1 MPEITDPAI
10 LGRLRPVGPV
20 YGPPPSRSQQ
30 REEVRKDRDQQL
42 QETTTAFNMA
52 EATRSAERTDR
63 SNRLDLPQKLRKE
76 FAALPEVREYSTAA
90 QQLSQAL
97 STGKGAQ
104 ADLALTY
111 AFAKAM
117 DPNSV
122 VREAEQAMV
131 TGSQPLVPGYIE
143 GLRKQLGADDAGNYT
158 DATRANLRQQI
169 IRSVASRRQLYE
181 QARNNFSENARRNGI
196 DPTEVIGPHAGD
208 AYRAQARA
216 YDQQRRAAG
225 ATLSDTGKGVGGM
238 VGGMLAPPPRKS
250 RPPKANEGGWWGGG
264 SDPLDDEV
272 LGYINRA
279 RGGK

>member
-1 MPEITDPAI
+1 MSQLPPGFVLDNS
-10 LGRLRPVGPV
+10 GPV
-20 YGPPPSRSQQ
+20 FGPPPSRSKMRQ
-30 REEVRKDRDQQL
+30 EDRADRG
-42 QETTTAFNMA
+42 ENRADRTADVSIADTAHDNA
-52 EATRSAERTDR
+52 ITDR
-63 SNRLDLPQKLRKE
+63 RNRLDLPQTLRRE
-76 FAALPEVREYSTAA
+76 FAALPEVRDYATAA

-97 STGKGAQ
+97 NTGKGAQ

-131 TGSQPLVPGYIE
+131 TGSQPIAPGYVE
-143 GLRKQLGADDAGNYT
+143 NLRKQLGADDAGNYT
-158 DATRANLRQQI
+158 DKTRANLRQQI

-196 DPTEVIGPHAGD
+196 DPAEVIGPHAGD

-225 ATLSDTGKGVGGM
+225 ATLSDTGTGVGRM
-238 VGGMLAPPPRKS
+238 TGGMLSPPPRKAS
-250 RPPKANEGGWWGGG
+250 RGWWEHD
-264 SDPLDDEV
+264 SAPRKAQPIDDEV
-272 LGYINRA
+272 MGYINRA

>member
-1 MPEITDPAI
+1 MPEITDPSI
-10 LGRLRPVGPV
+10 LGRLQPVGPV
-20 YGPPPSRSQQ
+20 YGPPPSRSKQ

-52 EATRSAERTDR
+52 DANRSADRTERK
-63 SNRLDLPQKLRKE
+63 NRLDLPQTLRKE
-76 FAALPEVREYSTAA
+76 FAALPEVREYATAA

-97 STGKGAQ
+97 QTGDGAQ

-122 VREAEQAMV
+122 VREAEQQMV
-131 TGSQPLVPGYIE
+131 TGSQPLLPGYVE
-143 GLRKQLGADDAGNYT
+143 NLRKQLGADDAGNYT
-158 DATRANLRQQI
+158 PETRAKLRQQI

-181 QARNNFSENARRNGI
+181 QARNNFTENARRNGI
-196 DPTEVIGPHAGD
+196 DPTEVVGPHVGD

-225 ATLSDTGKGVGGM
+225 ATLSNTGTGIGGM
-238 VGGMLAPPPRKS
+238 VGGMLSPPPRQSQK
-250 RPPKANEGGWWGGG
+250 RAWWDNGTAPRKA
-264 SDPLDDEV
+264 DPLDDEV
-272 LGYINRA
+272 MSYINRA